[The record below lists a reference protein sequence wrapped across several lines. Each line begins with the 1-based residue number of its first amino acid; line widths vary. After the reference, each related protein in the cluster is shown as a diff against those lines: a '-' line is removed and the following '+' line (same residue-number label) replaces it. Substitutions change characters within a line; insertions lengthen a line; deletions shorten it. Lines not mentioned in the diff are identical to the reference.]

1 MRKVRSMAGDSVNL
15 LLYRETGRSDD
26 AAEDA
31 LWQLNPTLAEH
42 GPVLPAGVWV
52 VLPELDSKPAA
63 IKPVSAWD

>member
-1 MRKVRSMAGDSVNL
+1 MRKVRSVAGDSVNL

-26 AAEDA
+26 VAEEA

>member
-1 MRKVRSMAGDSVNL
+1 MRKVRSVAGDSVNL

-26 AAEDA
+26 SAEDA
-31 LWQLNPTLAEH
+31 LWQLNPTLAEQS
-42 GPVLPAGVWV
+42 PVLPAGVWV

>member
-26 AAEDA
+26 TVEEA
-31 LWQLNPTLAEH
+31 LWKLNPILAEH
-42 GPVLPAGVWV
+42 GPVLPAGIWV

-63 IKPVSAWD
+63 IKPVLAWD